1 MQLEYLNIEL
11 TRFPDRLS
19 WSTRIEPGLDNALV
33 PHLILQPLFENA
45 IKHGVARTSAP
56 VEIQLN
62 AERRGGELL
71 VRVQNGVG
79 LKPDLHPDPQRA
91 GEGVGLANVARRLEN
106 FYGPAAGLSAVQRDG
121 RFTVD
126 LRLPLELTL

>member
-19 WSTRIEPGLDNALV
+19 WSTAIEPGLDKALL

-56 VEIQLN
+56 VEIKLYAQRRNGQLVLRVGN
-62 AERRGGELL
+62 EAKG
-71 VRVQNGVG
+71 VR
-79 LKPDLHPDPQRA
+79 LKPDPQ
-91 GEGVGLANVARRLEN
+91 GEGVGLANVARRLES
-106 FYGPAAGLSAVQRDG
+106 FYGSGAGLSVVQRDG
-121 RFTVD
+121 RFTVE
-126 LRLPLELTL
+126 LRLPIELSL